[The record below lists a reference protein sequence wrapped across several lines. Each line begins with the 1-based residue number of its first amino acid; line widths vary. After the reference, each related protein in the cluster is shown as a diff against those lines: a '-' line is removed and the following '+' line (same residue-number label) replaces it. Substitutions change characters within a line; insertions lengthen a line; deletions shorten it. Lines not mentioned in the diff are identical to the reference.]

1 MNEITITT
9 YDKSPKNKNKQRKQK
24 IDIDIDI
31 NNILALTTARGDN
44 SKWPKIYVLDY
55 NEPLELPEQSFN
67 DIKNRLLK
75 ATKNDSNSE
84 NLIFIP
90 VGPKVLVNY
99 HRVFQIK
106 KLTREIVFCNDT
118 VLDDFDE
125 QSLTEFESQVEIIKQ
140 REKEQHDNYYRCFW
154 DNFGKLKKK
163 ATSRRESKF
172 SKLFGSLENKMVII
186 VFLML
191 INITLSFSLIILI
204 GILLSKL

>member
-106 KLTREIVFCNDT
+106 KLTREIVFDNDT

-140 REKEQHDNYYRCFW
+140 RKKATKMIQS
-154 DNFGKLKKK
+154 KKK
-163 ATSRRESKF
+163 GIWCQATSRRCVDRVSDGLCYPISCRNGPRCRPF
-172 SKLFGSLENKMVII
+172 RQ
-186 VFLML
+186 
-191 INITLSFSLIILI
+191 TY
-204 GILLSKL
+204 

>member
-1 MNEITITT
+1 M
-9 YDKSPKNKNKQRKQK
+9 
-24 IDIDIDI
+24 
-31 NNILALTTARGDN
+31 
-44 SKWPKIYVLDY
+44 
-55 NEPLELPEQSFN
+55 
-67 DIKNRLLK
+67 
-75 ATKNDSNSE
+75 
-84 NLIFIP
+84 
-90 VGPKVLVNY
+90 NY

-106 KLTREIVFCNDT
+106 KLTREIVFDNDT

-140 REKEQHDNYYRCFW
+140 RKKEQHDNYYRWFW
-154 DNFGKLKKK
+154 DNLEKLKKE

>member
-75 ATKNDSNSE
+75 ATKNDSTTAGHA
-84 NLIFIP
+84 IFI
-90 VGPKVLVNY
+90 VSLKRVL
-99 HRVFQIK
+99 FSS
-106 KLTREIVFCNDT
+106 FM
-118 VLDDFDE
+118 
-125 QSLTEFESQVEIIKQ
+125 S
-140 REKEQHDNYYRCFW
+140 
-154 DNFGKLKKK
+154 
-163 ATSRRESKF
+163 F
-172 SKLFGSLENKMVII
+172 SKCLF
-186 VFLML
+186 
-191 INITLSFSLIILI
+191 
-204 GILLSKL
+204 